1 MGQYEAK
8 KRPRRMEEEPSQEP
22 PRRPRRRRKR
32 RRRWNPLRLILMT
45 LLFLLVLAAI
55 AAGCGYSY
63 YKGEVAGSRRSAA
76 QVEVEIPQGAGT
88 ADIAA
93 ILKEEGAIGND
104 LIFRFYSKYKAQAD
118 GSYQYGTFTLHP
130 QEGYDSIIGALQEV
144 QQRLE
149 TVTVTFPEGYN
160 AFQMGSVLAKA
171 GLCTQ
176 GEFITALNEHS
187 FDVDFMDEV
196 SADPLKLVRLE
207 GYLFPDTY
215 EFYADEDV
223 DSVIL
228 RMLTNFQ
235 NRVCTPENRAA
246 MEKAGYSLEELV
258 TLASII
264 QKESANVEEMYNVS
278 SVFTNR
284 LAEGSEYPKLES
296 CTTNNFIN
304 DYITPYFEGDPSQEV
319 LTAYD
324 TYDRSGFPIG
334 AIANAGADAIDAAL
348 HPEKNTLDGTYYFFV
363 TDVEYT
369 HYYGKNYQEHLA
381 NIEKAKAVN
390 RAHGIEGLIS

>member
-1 MGQYEAK
+1 MGQYEARR
-8 KRPRRMEEEPSQEP
+8 RPRRMEKEPPQEP
-22 PRRPRRRRKR
+22 PRRPRRRRR
-32 RRRWNPLRLILMT
+32 RRRRNPLPLI
-45 LLFLLVLAAI
+45 LLFLLVMAAV
-55 AAGCGYSY
+55 AAGGGYAY
-63 YKGEVAGSRRSAA
+63 YKGEVAGSRRSAD

-93 ILKEEGAIGND
+93 ILEKEGAIGNSF
-104 LIFRFYSKYKAQAD
+104 IFRFYSKYKAEAD
-118 GSYQYGTFTLHP
+118 GSYQYGSFTLRP
-130 QEGYDSIIGALQEV
+130 KEGYDGIIEALQQV

-149 TVTVTFPEGYN
+149 TVKVTFPEGYN
-160 AFQMGSVLAKA
+160 AFQMAGVLAKA
-171 GLCTQ
+171 GLCS
-176 GEFITALNEHS
+176 ENDFITALNEHT
-187 FDVDFMDEV
+187 FAVDFIDEV
-196 SADPLKLVRLE
+196 SAEPLKLVRLE

-223 DSVIL
+223 DSIIL

-284 LAEGSEYPKLES
+284 LEEGSEYPKLES

-304 DYITPYFEGDPSQEV
+304 DYITPYFGGAPSQEV

-324 TYDRSGFPIG
+324 TYDRSGFPVG
-334 AIANAGADAIDAAL
+334 AIASAGADAIDAAL

-369 HYYGKNYQEHLA
+369 HYYGRTYQEHLQ

-390 RAHGIEGLIS
+390 RTHGIEGLIS

>member
-1 MGQYEAK
+1 MGQYEARR
-8 KRPRRMEEEPSQEP
+8 RPRRMEEEPPQEP
-22 PRRPRRRRKR
+22 PRRPRRRRR
-32 RRRWNPLRLILMT
+32 RRRRNPLPLI
-45 LLFLLVLAAI
+45 LLFLLVMAAV
-55 AAGCGYSY
+55 AAGCSYAY
-63 YKGEVAGSRRSAA
+63 YKGEVAGSRRSAD

-93 ILKEEGAIGND
+93 ILEKEGAIGNSFV
-104 LIFRFYSKYKAQAD
+104 FRFYSKYKAEAD
-118 GSYQYGTFTLHP
+118 GSYQYGSFTLRP
-130 QEGYDSIIGALQEV
+130 KEGYDGIIEALQQV

-149 TVTVTFPEGYN
+149 TVKVTFPEGDN
-160 AFQMGSVLAKA
+160 AFQMAGVLAKA
-171 GLCTQ
+171 GLCS
-176 GEFITALNEHS
+176 ENDFITALNEHT
-187 FDVDFMDEV
+187 FAVDFIDEV
-196 SADPLKLVRLE
+196 SAEPLKLVRLE

-223 DSVIL
+223 DSIIL

-284 LAEGSEYPKLES
+284 LEEGSEYPKLES

-304 DYITPYFEGDPSQEV
+304 DYITPYFGGAPSQEV

-324 TYDRSGFPIG
+324 TYDRSGFPVG
-334 AIANAGADAIDAAL
+334 AIASAGADAIDAAL

-369 HYYGKNYQEHLA
+369 HYYGRTYQEHLQ

-390 RAHGIEGLIS
+390 RTHGIEGLIS

>member
-1 MGQYEAK
+1 M
-8 KRPRRMEEEPSQEP
+8 
-22 PRRPRRRRKR
+22 
-32 RRRWNPLRLILMT
+32 
-45 LLFLLVLAAI
+45 AAV
-55 AAGCGYSY
+55 AAGCSYAY
-63 YKGEVAGSRRSAA
+63 YKGEVAGSRRSAD

-93 ILKEEGAIGND
+93 ILEKEGAIGNSF
-104 LIFRFYSKYKAQAD
+104 IFRFYSKYKAEAD
-118 GSYQYGTFTLHP
+118 GSYQYGSFTLRP
-130 QEGYDSIIGALQEV
+130 KEGYDGIIEALQQV

-149 TVTVTFPEGYN
+149 TVKVTFPEGYN
-160 AFQMGSVLAKA
+160 AFQMAGVLAKA
-171 GLCTQ
+171 GLCS
-176 GEFITALNEHS
+176 ENDFITALNEHT
-187 FDVDFMDEV
+187 FAVDFIDEV
-196 SADPLKLVRLE
+196 SAEPLKLVRLE

-223 DSVIL
+223 DSIIL

-284 LAEGSEYPKLES
+284 LEEGSEYPKLES

-304 DYITPYFEGDPSQEV
+304 DYITPYFGGAPSQEV

-324 TYDRSGFPIG
+324 TYDRSGFPVG
-334 AIANAGADAIDAAL
+334 AIASAGADAIDAAL

-369 HYYGKNYQEHLA
+369 HYYGRTYQEHLQ

-390 RAHGIEGLIS
+390 RTHGIEGLIS